1 MMTTPPQ
8 EDSTN
13 AVESVNE
20 AAATEAAPGEPPD
33 PDEPGDSDPAS
44 AVEVLWYE
52 VARVEAITWAAN
64 QALEFLRPRPSVDP
78 EDQRA
83 VERVH
88 ILVTLAAEVA
98 EEALAEAD
106 SQLARLGKH
115 VPERRAVGEQP

>member
-1 MMTTPPQ
+1 MTTPPH

-20 AAATEAAPGEPPD
+20 TAAAEAAPSEPPEV
-33 PDEPGDSDPAS
+33 DEPLDSDPAS

-52 VARVEAITWAAN
+52 VARVEAIAWAAN
-64 QALEFLRPRPSVDP
+64 QALEFLRPRPSADP

-98 EEALAEAD
+98 EEALTEAEN
-106 SQLARLGKH
+106 QLARLGKR
-115 VPERRAVGEQP
+115 VPERGKEEAQP